1 MNHAVAVFSPNAVL
15 NKNAVRALIA
25 FQVAIVILLWIFS
38 PFVLLPKPGEV
49 LSAFGDLWEQG
60 LGAELITSFYL
71 NIQAIAVS
79 TVVSLLLAYATV
91 MPFFRPVVALLSKLR
106 FLSLVGLTFFFTLM
120 ARSGHE
126 LKLSLLVFS
135 VSVFFVTGMADV
147 INGIP
152 KEMFDL
158 ARTLRMGEWR
168 VVWEVIVL
176 GQIDKVFDVL
186 RQNAA
191 MGWMMLTM
199 VEGIVRSEGG
209 VGTILLDQNHHFRLA
224 AVFAIQL
231 TILLL
236 GLLPGLRHRIGQEHA
251 VPLCGADAG
260 AEIMAAPTY
269 SFGKTLLKIDNVSL
283 EYDGRPI
290 LSGVTAEVR
299 DIIVPGRVQ
308 GQVVGILG
316 PSGCGKTTLFRIIAG
331 LHAPTSGRVS
341 VNGFDRPVH
350 GRRSRRGRPELP
362 ALRASHRARQ
372 SDAGRKE
379 EGKGLQSRPR
389 QGDGV
394 SATSSSLEDK
404 YNLYPAQLS
413 GGQRQR
419 CAIIQ
424 QILCSEHFLLMDEPF
439 SGLDLI
445 MLEKTC
451 ELIAKVSDMD
461 DLNTI
466 IVVTHDVTAAC
477 SVADHL
483 WLMGHGPGED
493 GSVPARLPNRQAV
506 QSD

>member
-1 MNHAVAVFSPNAVL
+1 MNHALAVFSPNAVL

-25 FQVAIVILLWIFS
+25 FQIAVLILLWIFS
-38 PFVLLPKPGEV
+38 PFVLLPKPSEV
-49 LSAFGDLWEQG
+49 LNAFDDLWQQG

-79 TVVSLLLAYATV
+79 TVVTLLLAYATV

-152 KEMFDL
+152 KEQFDL

-236 GLLPGLRHRIGQEHA
+236 GLLQDYGIGLA
-251 VPLCGADAG
+251 KNMLCPYA
-260 AEIMAAPTY
+260 
-269 SFGKTLLKIDNVSL
+269 SLTLERN
-283 EYDGRPI
+283 
-290 LSGVTAEVR
+290 
-299 DIIVPGRVQ
+299 
-308 GQVVGILG
+308 
-316 PSGCGKTTLFRIIAG
+316 
-331 LHAPTSGRVS
+331 
-341 VNGFDRPVH
+341 
-350 GRRSRRGRPELP
+350 
-362 ALRASHRARQ
+362 
-372 SDAGRKE
+372 
-379 EGKGLQSRPR
+379 
-389 QGDGV
+389 
-394 SATSSSLEDK
+394 
-404 YNLYPAQLS
+404 
-413 GGQRQR
+413 
-419 CAIIQ
+419 
-424 QILCSEHFLLMDEPF
+424 
-439 SGLDLI
+439 
-445 MLEKTC
+445 
-451 ELIAKVSDMD
+451 
-461 DLNTI
+461 
-466 IVVTHDVTAAC
+466 
-477 SVADHL
+477 
-483 WLMGHGPGED
+483 
-493 GSVPARLPNRQAV
+493 
-506 QSD
+506 

>member
-15 NKNAVRALIA
+15 NKNAMRVLIA
-25 FQVAIVILLWIFS
+25 TQVAIVLLLWIFS

-71 NIQAIAVS
+71 NLEAIAWA

-91 MPFFRPVVALLSKLR
+91 MPFFRPIVALLSKLR

-120 ARSGHE
+120 AKSGHE

-191 MGWMMLTM
+191 IGWMMLTM

-209 VGTILLDQNHHFRLA
+209 VGTVLLDQNHHFRLA

-231 TILLL
+231 TILML
-236 GLLPGLRHRIGQEHA
+236 GLFQDYGIGLAKNLLPVRGT
-251 VPLCGADAG
+251 DTG
-260 AEIMAAPTY
+260 AEIMATPY
-269 SFGKTLLKIDNVSL
+269 SLGKTLLKIDNVCL
-283 EYDGRPI
+283 EYDGRPV
-290 LSGVTAEVR
+290 LSNVTAEVR

-316 PSGCGKTTLFRIIAG
+316 PSGCGKTSSFRIIAG
-331 LHAPTSGRVS
+331 LNAPTSGRVS
-341 VNGFDRPVH
+341 VNGFDRPVQAGEVGVVAQSYPLFEH
-350 GRRSRRGRPELP
+350 RTVLGNLMLARRRRKRTPSVARDKVMEL
-362 ALRASHRARQ
+362 L
-372 SDAGRKE
+372 KE
-379 EGKGLQSRPR
+379 FE
-389 QGDGV
+389 
-394 SATSSSLEDK
+394 LEDK

-451 ELIAKVSDMD
+451 ELITKVSDMD

-483 WLMGHGPGED
+483 WLMGRDSDEHGNT
-493 GSVPARLPNRQAV
+493 SRLPNREAV
-506 QSD
+506 QFD